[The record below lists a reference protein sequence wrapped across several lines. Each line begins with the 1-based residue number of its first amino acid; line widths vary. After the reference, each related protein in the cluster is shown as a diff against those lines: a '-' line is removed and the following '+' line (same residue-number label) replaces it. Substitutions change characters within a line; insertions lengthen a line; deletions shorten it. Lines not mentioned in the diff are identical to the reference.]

1 MMPDKDVTRHS
12 AISPFSS
19 LHRQSTRPSV
29 CAGILVSER
38 EGSWLR
44 KRTVHSSSLEQRL
57 LDEAARLKKRAEK
70 MPDGEARE
78 SLLRKAQQN
87 EDAAHMNKW
96 LTSPGLQPPKA
107 T

>member
-1 MMPDKDVTRHS
+1 M
-12 AISPFSS
+12 
-19 LHRQSTRPSV
+19 
-29 CAGILVSER
+29 
-38 EGSWLR
+38 R
-44 KRTVHSSSLEQRL
+44 KKTVHSSSLEQRL

-70 MPDGEARE
+70 MSDGEARD

-107 T
+107 TYSKAAGAGGRLPRLPARSEQV